1 MNIKEK
7 KKAAQEFAEDWS
19 GEFKEDGKTA
29 PFWLDLLHRIYG
41 ITDPQYIQFE
51 KTVKHD
57 AKGNALYLDA
67 YIPSAKVIIEQ
78 KATKVSLDQ
87 PYTRHKIRYQ
97 SVYEQAAE
105 YDQTMGSDERAKYII
120 ACNFHEFWIYDM
132 SLPEKDRKAQVIKLE
147 LKDLP
152 KHLETLDF
160 LADQGKK
167 PEYHNE
173 VEVSVQAGSL
183 VGKLYDAFYTTYA
196 QFGELSAKDYH
207 DINVVCVRIVFCL
220 YAEDS
225 GLFEEPE
232 QFCHYLESWK
242 PENARE
248 ALKKLF
254 EVLDQPVE
262 QRDRFLEAKLKA
274 FPYVNGGLFREGTG
288 PDKKVEVPPISE
300 ETYHII
306 VDDMSKGFDW
316 SRISPTIFGA
326 VFESTL
332 NPETR
337 RSGGMHYTSVENIHK
352 VIDPLFLDDLKKKY
366 ESIVGVPDSK
376 KYRRNRNTKEILM
389 TADYRKKLE
398 SFQDELAGLSFLDPA
413 CGSGNFL
420 TETYISLRKLENGIL
435 REQTKVG
442 GAFLDF
448 QEEQY
453 IKVSISHFYGIEI
466 NDFAVTVAKAA
477 LWIAENQMMQETED
491 IIHQNLNFLP
501 LKTGAKI
508 VEANALR
515 IDWEEVVPKDELNY
529 IIGNPPFVGA
539 RLMAKDGSKKDDMIY
554 VFSKKI
560 KGLGNLD
567 YVTAWYKKAAEYILN
582 TKIECAYVST
592 NSITQGI
599 QPPILWKSLKKYNI
613 HINFAYRTFIWNSES
628 NDEAAVHCVIIGFSN
643 SLAIRSKIIYGENA
657 IKNTQIKN
665 INAYLLDAPNVLIE
679 SRSTPICNMPK
690 IIFGSMPND
699 NKGKLSK
706 YTTEEKESIIKKY
719 PKAKKMFKRFLGAE
733 EFING
738 KDRWCL
744 WLVQIPLHDIR
755 TTPPIYE
762 AVKSVKIARASST
775 RAETK
780 KLADT
785 PGLFGEIRQPD
796 SNYLIIPRHSS
807 QNREYIPFAFEG
819 PDIIC
824 GDSNAMLPNATL
836 YIFGVLESKVHMAW
850 MRVVAGRIKSDYR
863 YSNDV
868 VYNNFPWPDPT
879 PQQKER
885 IEKSAQAILDARE
898 KYSDSSLADLYD
910 PDSSYLYPELK
921 KAHEANDQN
930 VMAAY
935 GFTSTMEESDIV
947 AELMKMYQK
956 LTEIKQ

>member
-19 GEFKEDGKTA
+19 GEFKEDGQTA

-78 KATKVSLDQ
+78 KATKVPLDQ

-288 PDKKVEVPPISE
+288 SDKKVEVPPISE

-376 KYRRNRNTKEILM
+376 KYRKNRNTKEILM

-515 IDWEEVVPKDELNY
+515 TGWEEVVPKDELNY
-529 IIGNPPFVGA
+529 IMGNPPFVGFTYMN
-539 RLMAKDGSKKDDMIY
+539 REQKDDVLMI
-554 VFSKKI
+554 FPKK
-560 KGLGNLD
+560 KNLD
-567 YVTAWYKKAAEYILN
+567 YVSCWYKKSYDYIQG
-582 TKIECAYVST
+582 TQIECAYVST
-592 NSITQGI
+592 NSITEGETVGRMWEDI
-599 QPPILWKSLKKYNI
+599 PVT
-613 HINFAYRTFIWNSES
+613 INFAYRTFIWDSES
-628 NDEAAVHCVIIGFSN
+628 RTKAHVHCVIIGFADFSRRDKFIYSN
-643 SLAIRSKIIYGENA
+643 GVRYKVR
-657 IKNTQIKN
+657 N
-665 INAYLLDAPNVLIE
+665 INAYLNDGPNILVK
-679 SRSTPICNMPK
+679 SRNKPICDVPTMVYGNKPADGGYL
-690 IIFGSMPND
+690 IIEADDYDQF
-699 NKGKLSK
+699 
-706 YTTEEKESIIKKY
+706 IKQDHDS
-719 PKAKKMFKRFLGAE
+719 KRFIRHLLGSRE
-733 EFING
+733 YLHNL
-738 KDRWCL
+738 KRYCL
-744 WLVQIPLHDIR
+744 WLVGVSPAEIKKHPLVCKRVRKCRESRLSSKAEAIR
-755 TTPPIYE
+755 
-762 AVKSVKIARASST
+762 KF
-775 RAETK
+775 AET
-780 KLADT
+780 
-785 PGLFGEIRQPD
+785 PSLFAQVTQPANV
-796 SNYLIIPRHSS
+796 NYLIVPRVSS
-807 QNREYIPFAFEG
+807 ERRKYIPIGFMHA
-819 PDIIC
+819 DTIASDAVQII
-824 GDSNAMLPNATL
+824 PNGTL
-836 YIFGVLESKVHMAW
+836 YHFGILESNVHMAW
-850 MRVVAGRIKSDYR
+850 MRAVAGRLKSDYR
-863 YSNDV
+863 YSKDI

-935 GFTSTMEESDIV
+935 GFTPTMEESDIV